1 MLLVNKILPYSCFD
15 IPGVVLSKWF
25 RNYYV
30 IDGNTLHLHQ
40 PSTNCSTFLQSGLR
54 DMDKRGEQYLMFEQ
68 RAFPFLVENM
78 LCS

>member
-15 IPGVVLSKWF
+15 IPGEVLSKWF

-30 IDGNTLHLHQ
+30 IHLHQ
-40 PSTNCSTFLQSGLR
+40 PSTNCSSFLQSGIR